1 MKAQRIRIRFSKT
14 EAMRFTGHLDLR
26 LTWERTFRRSGLPLA
41 YSGGFK
47 PTPQFNFALPLP
59 LGFLSTAELGDF
71 WLSEVCGLQEV
82 QQYLTRALPPGLEIH
97 SLIEIPDLH
106 RDKLPTLVVSAGY
119 QVELPQEHG
128 LQAAAVDDLLAEKE
142 IIRERRGKSYHL
154 RPLILSMAL
163 IEGDDQLKM
172 TLSALPGA
180 TGRPD
185 EVLKALKVNPLRSL
199 ITRTNIILRK
209 PEGD

>member
-41 YSGGFK
+41 YSGGFT

-59 LGFLSTAELGDF
+59 LGFLSSAELGDF
-71 WLSEVCGLQEV
+71 WLSEVCALQ
-82 QQYLTRALPPGLEIH
+82 QIQKQLTGALPPGLEIH
-97 SLIEIPDLH
+97 SLIEIPELH

-119 QVELPQEHG
+119 QVNLPEEHVWYTS
-128 LQAAAVDDLLAEKE
+128 AVGDLLAEKK

-163 IEGDDQLKM
+163 TEGDDQLNM
-172 TLSALPGA
+172 TLKALPGA

-185 EVLKALKVNPLRSL
+185 EVLKALEVNPLRCL
-199 ITRTNIILRK
+199 IIRTNIFLRTA
-209 PEGD
+209 EGD